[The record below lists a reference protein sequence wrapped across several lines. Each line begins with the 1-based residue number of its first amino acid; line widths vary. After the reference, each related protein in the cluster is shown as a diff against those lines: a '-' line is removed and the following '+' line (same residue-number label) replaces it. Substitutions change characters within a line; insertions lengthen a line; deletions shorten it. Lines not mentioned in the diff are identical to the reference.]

1 MITEATNQPFSL
13 LTVFFTVFLNC
24 FICKCCSRVFI
35 SLSKSV
41 LHCIMLFLREDF
53 RSSINNT
60 FYSAS
65 GGLLCSRG
73 HFCQKYWGKQKC
85 LWFSISP
92 TYCSKVCLTV
102 LYISVSYN
110 VFLPFAVLPL
120 QSLSVTAATQLHCFC
135 PVSHWMGVSL
145 RWVIRRQLCCLLPL
159 PVTPLVDSDC
169 NYRLNNV

>member
-1 MITEATNQPFSL
+1 M
-13 LTVFFTVFLNC
+13 
-24 FICKCCSRVFI
+24 FI

-73 HFCQKYWGKQKC
+73 HFCVRSTGESRSAYGFPSHPRIVVRYASQ
-85 LWFSISP
+85 
-92 TYCSKVCLTV
+92 YCIYLFHTMS
-102 LYISVSYN
+102 
-110 VFLPFAVLPL
+110 FLPFVVLPL